1 MNRTANDVNPIYSQ
15 ALVWGY
21 NPDIDF
27 IVVLQL
33 MVLMLQEGLLDITP
47 LDFGKILQ
55 L

>member
-1 MNRTANDVNPIYSQ
+1 MNRTANDVNPIYFQ

-33 MVLMLQEGLLDITP
+33 MVLM
-47 LDFGKILQ
+47 
-55 L
+55 